1 MSYETDIFAPSDES
15 SLQLYVA
22 IDKVG
27 KWE

>member
-1 MSYETDIFAPSDES
+1 MSYETDIFVPSDES

-27 KWE
+27 TGK